1 MCRLC
6 DHMAHNTGAYG
17 FVSSWGVVVV
27 VVINKERTARL
38 VLLWWAPSPDVMM
51 TMRLKESVTV
61 SDFFFFF
68 SLICVFKRITSTSD
82 QPGSQINSWI
92 GVINQVTGSQD
103 SNHLFDCERA
113 NVRRSAVWH
122 PHLWVKKINTKSVE
136 MWSLHVR
143 AATWHRVKRRDS
155 FLFLPTTTEPH
166 PTETDHLLSSTL
178 LHAPFTYPIC
188 VRTPMSNINSNEALT
203 ECFGGFFVFF
213 LKHFAFCYGR
223 LNIPV
228 WRKSAM
234 CGKLTPHITTVHNWA
249 MWSCVWRRNGCRN
262 QKKYFSS
269 AFVFMWHKC
278 PCGFFFFFSLSSGD
292 VKEMCQWKCSPA
304 VS

>member
-1 MCRLC
+1 
-6 DHMAHNTGAYG
+6 
-17 FVSSWGVVVV
+17 
-27 VVINKERTARL
+27 
-38 VLLWWAPSPDVMM
+38 
-51 TMRLKESVTV
+51 
-61 SDFFFFF
+61 
-68 SLICVFKRITSTSD
+68 
-82 QPGSQINSWI
+82 
-92 GVINQVTGSQD
+92 
-103 SNHLFDCERA
+103 
-113 NVRRSAVWH
+113 
-122 PHLWVKKINTKSVE
+122 

-203 ECFGGFFVFF
+203 ECFGCFF

-278 PCGFFFFFSLSSGD
+278 PCGFFCFFFIEQWWCEGD
-292 VKEMCQWKCSPA
+292 VPVKVFPCC
-304 VS
+304 VLVHHNG